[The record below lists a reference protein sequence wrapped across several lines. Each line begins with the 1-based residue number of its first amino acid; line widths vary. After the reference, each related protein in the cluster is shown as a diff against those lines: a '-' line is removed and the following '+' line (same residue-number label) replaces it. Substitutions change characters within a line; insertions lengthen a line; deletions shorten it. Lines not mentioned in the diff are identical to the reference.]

1 MSQTTGQFEPATLT
15 APAPSAGAQANPSG
29 LSGTRLKT
37 APLGGPSADEAEAA
51 VFRTVD
57 EAQTAVEAVVAAG
70 VGRDCVALLTDRTA
84 IRNFLKNYV
93 HRDNDRA
100 SHGGA
105 GAVFFGAG
113 GAGCLGLVFV
123 LTAHQFSQGSGVP
136 TLAGLL
142 GGMIGAVIGAVF
154 GGLALRSADDRSME
168 MVDHMAESGPV
179 VAVVPAACG
188 IPVTL
193 TEIGKILSRHN
204 GLAVR
209 LKQHVSLADLHP
221 GDLRPDQM

>member
-1 MSQTTGQFEPATLT
+1 MSQITGQFEPGMLT
-15 APAPSAGAQANPSG
+15 APGPNPPAGAQANPSG
-29 LSGTRLKT
+29 VGRLKT
-37 APLGGPSADEAEAA
+37 APLGAPSVEEAEVA
-51 VFRTVD
+51 VFRTID
-57 EAQTAVEAVVAAG
+57 EAQTAVEAIVAAG
-70 VGRDCVALLTDRTA
+70 VGRECVALLTDRDA
-84 IRNFLKNYV
+84 KRNFMKTYV

-100 SHGGA
+100 SHSGA
-105 GAVFFGAG
+105 GMVFFGAG

-123 LTAHQFSQGSGVP
+123 LAAYQFSQASMVP
-136 TLAGLL
+136 TIAGLL
-142 GGMIGAVIGAVF
+142 GGVIGAIIGGVF
-154 GGLALRSADDRSME
+154 GGIALRSADDRSME

-188 IPVTL
+188 IGLSL
-193 TEIGKILSRHN
+193 TEVGKILSRHN